1 MRRIGLVL
9 VSGLV
14 LGAAAGFGQTSGRV
28 EARESLRSLDAEY
41 QLARQ
46 SSSYFVLDVLEKR
59 MELRIKGMPLKTWA
73 IDKVKFWGRPD
84 FNATVELARKS
95 ALRPPRRNVITPG
108 EPESQVEE
116 SGKFELEALELEDM
130 PQTFSLYFDT
140 GLHIAVRSGTRGFK
154 GLGRGVGEAV
164 GWYVWLPIRNLFRT
178 MARRPVSELEFTFA
192 DGRDAQA
199 VYWIFYD
206 GIKGIIR
213 R

>member
-14 LGAAAGFGQTSGRV
+14 LGAAAGFGQTPGRA
-28 EARESLRSLDAEY
+28 EARESLGSLDAEY

-84 FNATVELARKS
+84 FDGTVELARKS

-116 SGKFELEALELEDM
+116 SGKFELEALELDDM

-140 GLHIAVRSGTRGFK
+140 GLHITVRSGTGIFSGRWRG
-154 GLGRGVGEAV
+154 GRSPS
-164 GWYVWLPIRNLFRT
+164 WNSRLPT
-178 MARRPVSELEFTFA
+178 AGTPRPCIGSSMTA
-192 DGRDAQA
+192 SRA
-199 VYWIFYD
+199 
-206 GIKGIIR
+206 
-213 R
+213 